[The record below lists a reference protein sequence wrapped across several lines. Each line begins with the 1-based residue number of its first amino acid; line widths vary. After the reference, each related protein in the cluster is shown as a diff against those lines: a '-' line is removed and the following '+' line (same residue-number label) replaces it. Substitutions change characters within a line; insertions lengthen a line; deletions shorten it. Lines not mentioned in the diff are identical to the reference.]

1 MPSGMTTDPRPR
13 RLLLRQ
19 EYEASERLA
28 GLPGARLNDLLPLFE
43 ALDAA
48 RDAEDR
54 ASLEATCRRMLE
66 RLSDSYEVARPPLK
80 LLGPRPHRTR
90 EGTLS
95 FELFGDYDL
104 EHARIRLWTRTAIHK
119 RWASSRT
126 LLSTLCHEFMHH
138 LDVQGLGLPNTFHT
152 TGFFERTHRVYQA
165 ALGQPHYPLAW
176 HAPYRNG
183 SRLIDWAETNRRKS
197 RSITR

>member
-1 MPSGMTTDPRPR
+1 MTTDPRPR
-13 RLLLRQ
+13 RLLLRR

-28 GLPGARLNDLLPLFE
+28 KLPAPPPHDLAPLFGLLQ
-43 ALDAA
+43 AG

-54 ASLEATCRRMLE
+54 ALLEAACRQLLA
-66 RLSDSYEVARPPLK
+66 RLCRDHDVSRPLLK
-80 LLGPRPHRTR
+80 LLGPRPHRTH

-95 FELFGDYDL
+95 YELFGDYDID
-104 EHARIRLWTRTAIHK
+104 HARIRLWTRTAIHK
-119 RWASSRT
+119 RWASGRT

-138 LDVQGLGLPNTFHT
+138 LDVHALGFPNTFHT
-152 TGFFERTHRVYQA
+152 TGFFERIHRLYQA

-183 SRLIDWAETNRRKS
+183 SRMIDWAETNRRKS
-197 RSITR
+197 R

>member
-1 MPSGMTTDPRPR
+1 MTTDPRPR

-19 EYEASERLA
+19 EYEASEVLT
-28 GLPGARLNDLLPLFE
+28 GLPGARLHDLAPLFDP
-43 ALDAA
+43 LDAA
-48 RDAEDR
+48 REAEDR
-54 ASLEATCRRMLE
+54 VLLEAACRRMLQ
-66 RLSDSYEVARPPLK
+66 RFCADCDVSLPSLK

-95 FELFGDYDL
+95 YELFGDYDL
-104 EHARIRLWTRTAIHK
+104 GRARIRMWTRTAIHK

-138 LDVQGLGLPNTFHT
+138 LDVQALDFPNTFHT
-152 TGFFERTHRVYQA
+152 TGFFERTHRLYQA
-165 ALGQPHYPLAW
+165 VLGQPHYPLAW

-183 SRLIDWAETNRRKS
+183 TRLIDWAETNRRKS
-197 RSITR
+197 RSIPR